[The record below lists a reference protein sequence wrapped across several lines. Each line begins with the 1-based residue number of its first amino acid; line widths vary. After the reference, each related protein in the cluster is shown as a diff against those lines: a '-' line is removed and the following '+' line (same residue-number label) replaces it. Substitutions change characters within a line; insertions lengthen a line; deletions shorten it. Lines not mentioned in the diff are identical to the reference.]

1 MPPKPLWIAFIGGLP
16 VILFLFTHAPEIVW
30 RGAAESDLW
39 RGIMRIIVSLILL
52 GGALWVII
60 ARKYSPADRH
70 WAYGIVGTI
79 AGFWM
84 NS

>member
-16 VILFLFTHAPEIVW
+16 VILLLFTHTPEIVW
-30 RGAAESDLW
+30 RGPAELDLW
-39 RGIMRIIVSLILL
+39 RGIMRIILSLILL
-52 GGALWVII
+52 GGALWVIL
-60 ARKYSPADRH
+60 ARRYSPADRH

-79 AGFWM
+79 VGFWL